1 MTLFCIYNLTPL
13 SIWKV
18 TFSVIFKRI
27 VDWKIILQLVLQT
40 KPDADP
46 ALFINPEQPLIA
58 STTIS
63 NEDIDRQEA
72 RVLEM
77 RKKLSEAIESL
88 SGWTDFILMIWYEW
102 LLMNSHVCPLLPY
115 YKRKEVFWK
124 FDFLLDNCIS
134 YIQSSFS
141 FRSLQFA

>member
-1 MTLFCIYNLTPL
+1 MAQI
-13 SIWKV
+13 S
-18 TFSVIFKRI
+18 
-27 VDWKIILQLVLQT
+27 LQT

-63 NEDIDRQEA
+63 NEDIDKQEA

-88 SGWTDFILMIWYEW
+88 SG
-102 LLMNSHVCPLLPY
+102 
-115 YKRKEVFWK
+115 
-124 FDFLLDNCIS
+124 
-134 YIQSSFS
+134 
-141 FRSLQFA
+141 

>member
-1 MTLFCIYNLTPL
+1 MAQI
-13 SIWKV
+13 S
-18 TFSVIFKRI
+18 
-27 VDWKIILQLVLQT
+27 LQT

-63 NEDIDRQEA
+63 NEDIDKQEA

-88 SGWTDFILMIWYEW
+88 Y
-102 LLMNSHVCPLLPY
+102 
-115 YKRKEVFWK
+115 
-124 FDFLLDNCIS
+124 
-134 YIQSSFS
+134 
-141 FRSLQFA
+141 